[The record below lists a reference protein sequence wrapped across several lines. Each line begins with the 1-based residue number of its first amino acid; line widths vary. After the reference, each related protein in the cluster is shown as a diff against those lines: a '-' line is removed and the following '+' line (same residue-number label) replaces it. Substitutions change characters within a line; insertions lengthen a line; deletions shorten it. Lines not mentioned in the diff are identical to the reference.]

1 MLPASVACDTM
12 LLGLLLADKLPIL
25 LNWTTGPANLRHA
38 AQMTGLT
45 HVITSWRLR
54 DRLGLAIEG
63 VQMLDVEDLHQQV
76 GWFERIRMLLAGA
89 TDARSS
95 SQTGAGGPP

>member
-1 MLPASVACDTM
+1 MARHFARLPETNVGLMLPASVACDTV

-38 AQMTGLT
+38 AQMTGIT

-63 VQMLDVEDLHQQV
+63 VQMLDVEDLNQQV
-76 GWFERIRMLLAGA
+76 GRFEP
-89 TDARSS
+89 DSECC
-95 SQTGAGGPP
+95 